1 MQQVKIFECLE
12 TEVKSLEDEINTWLR
27 ETSAQIIS
35 ITGNIAPQ
43 SASSQPKASPA
54 PSDVL
59 LVVLYEIGDA
69 QVSG

>member
-12 TEVKSLEDEINTWLR
+12 TEIQSLEDDINAWLR
-27 ETSAQIIS
+27 ETGARIIS

-43 SASSQPKASPA
+43 SVSSHPKARPA

-59 LVVLYEIGDA
+59 LIVLYEP
-69 QVSG
+69 SK

>member
-12 TEVKSLEDEINTWLR
+12 TEVKSMEAEINSWLQ
-27 ETSAQIIS
+27 ETGARIIS

-43 SASSQPKASPA
+43 SVTSLPKAHPA

-59 LVVLYEIGDA
+59 LIVLYEVA
-69 QVSG
+69 AA